1 MQIIPSFYLFNFT
14 LEVCRKNPEG
24 LFCIV
29 CFSLFILAIILN
41 INVHMPL
48 THINRQAGALLQY
61 FDFTEM
67 GWSLKEIKSQDSLE
81 KMKMLVEK
89 HEQL

>member
-1 MQIIPSFYLFNFT
+1 
-14 LEVCRKNPEG
+14 
-24 LFCIV
+24 
-29 CFSLFILAIILN
+29 
-41 INVHMPL
+41 MPL
-48 THINRQAGALLQY
+48 THINSQAGALLLY